1 MIEGKRK
8 ITVKSYTSSNIT
20 NLERVEHSDGTGNLI
35 FKIELYRDNE
45 GDEKSKQH
53 GFFSIDDVKKV
64 ESLLIKNLL
73 VPK

>member
-1 MIEGKRK
+1 MKHKASTTI
-8 ITVKSYTSSNIT
+8 YAIT

-73 VPK
+73 VPN